1 MTQGNPTTIKSK
13 TKFNESESGVNNM
26 TNYDPRTISTKVY
39 TNLKT
44 VKDRTSESKD
54 HDKQKSQA
62 VELYTFVATWGLLRL
77 AGEVPALS
85 NERQKQAVV
94 ECFFKTLGELA
105 FAGEN
110 PNPLLGTSRIETLTQ
125 ANMTASDYLGLTGV
139 GLKVAQ
145 EFSFWAEALYP
156 KKAS

>member
-1 MTQGNPTTIKSK
+1 
-13 TKFNESESGVNNM
+13 M

-77 AGEVPALS
+77 AGEIPALS
-85 NERQKQAVV
+85 NEKQKQAVV

-105 FAGEN
+105 FAEEK
-110 PNPLLGTSRIETLTQ
+110 PNPLAGTSRIEKLTHP
-125 ANMTASDYLGLTGV
+125 NMTASDYLGLTGV

-156 KKAS
+156 KKPLKDK

>member
-1 MTQGNPTTIKSK
+1 
-13 TKFNESESGVNNM
+13 M

-39 TNLKT
+39 NNLKT
-44 VKDRTSESKD
+44 VKDTTLRPED

-77 AGEVPALS
+77 AGEIPALS

-94 ECFFKTLGELA
+94 ESFFRTLGELA
-105 FAGEN
+105 FAEEN
-110 PNPLLGTSRIETLTQ
+110 PNPLAGTSRIDKLTH
-125 ANMTASDYLGLTGV
+125 ANMTASEYLGLTGFA
-139 GLKVAQ
+139 LKVAQ

-156 KKAS
+156 KKP

>member
-1 MTQGNPTTIKSK
+1 
-13 TKFNESESGVNNM
+13 M

-39 TNLKT
+39 NNLKT
-44 VKDRTSESKD
+44 VKDKTSKTED

-77 AGEVPALS
+77 TGEIPALS

-94 ECFFKTLGELA
+94 ECFFRTLGELA
-105 FAGEN
+105 FAEET
-110 PNPLLGTSRIETLTQ
+110 PNPLAETSRIEKLTHS
-125 ANMTASDYLGLTGV
+125 NMTASEYLGLTGFA
-139 GLKVAQ
+139 LKVAQ

-156 KKAS
+156 KKP

>member
-13 TKFNESESGVNNM
+13 TKFTESKSGVNNM

-54 HDKQKSQA
+54 HDKQKTQA

-125 ANMTASDYLGLTGV
+125 PNMTASDYLGLTGV